1 MSTHDEPLSLLTP
14 IAKGSHARGKRQK
27 ARGKRQKARG
37 KRQEARGKRQKLII
51 WFVVVSAVT
60 SVLTFVATAISVDF

>member
-14 IAKGSHARGKRQK
+14 IAKGKRQEALMQEALMQEARGSHARGKRQK
-27 ARGKRQKARG
+27 
-37 KRQEARGKRQKLII
+37 LIT